1 MKVDPAVTRELAGRP
16 AIAVDDTLIP
26 FASISSI
33 LGAAPER
40 PPTEG
45 ELVLVVKGRGQ
56 SAAIAVDR
64 VLEER
69 VQAVLPLKGVLSG
82 FQHLSG
88 ATALADGSLAMV
100 LSAAH
105 LVATAQGQKA
115 RLSGAHSRVAEVKK
129 RRIMVV
135 DDSPLTRELL
145 SSLLEAVGFE
155 IINAN
160 DGAEALDRL
169 GREAVDLV
177 VTDLEMPRMDGLELT
192 RRLKS
197 HPTLSSLPVVI
208 VTTRGS
214 EADKKRGMEA
224 GADGYVTKGD
234 LVRQDLV
241 DVVSRLLV

>member
-1 MKVDPAVTRELAGRP
+1 
-16 AIAVDDTLIP
+16 
-26 FASISSI
+26 
-33 LGAAPER
+33 
-40 PPTEG
+40 
-45 ELVLVVKGRGQ
+45 
-56 SAAIAVDR
+56 

-115 RLSGAHSRVAEVKK
+115 RISSLTPRAIETK
-129 RRIMVV
+129 RRRILVV
-135 DDSPLTRELL
+135 DDAPLTRELL

-155 IINAN
+155 IVNSN
-160 DGAEALDRL
+160 DGQEALERL

-224 GADGYVTKGD
+224 GADGYVTKGY